1 MDKIDKE
8 IIDPETFKTNSDILT
23 KYFVL
28 SGILLAKMMDVPEFS
43 DDCTEATLKT
53 TTLFRNCLNEIASGT
68 RKNDDP
74 ELVDLVFNHHIH
86 SMHQMLRAAYPDD
99 KELCDLVT
107 SVLNV

>member
-43 DDCTEATLKT
+43 NDCTEVTLKT
-53 TTLFRNCLNEIASGT
+53 TALFRNCLNEIVSGT
-68 RKNDDP
+68 RKNDDLD
-74 ELVDLVFNHHIH
+74 LVDLVFNHIH
-86 SMHQMLRAAYPDD
+86 NMHKMLRAAYPND